1 MDPHENPSLDIEEW
15 LAARQ
20 REALVG
26 LRALLE
32 G

>member
-1 MDPHENPSLDIEEW
+1 MAPHENPSLDMEER

-20 REALVG
+20 REALVV